1 MSELAF
7 ELKLKAPA
15 CSVSI
20 GAADFCSL
28 AAARPR
34 TDRIPKCQSSIE
46 PLRSGLPSPRS
57 ALSFLRLWLA
67 KTSIRFEISRIFRR
81 RGVKVI

>member
-1 MSELAF
+1 MSKLAF

-28 AAARPR
+28 TAARPR
-34 TDRIPKCQSSIE
+34 NDRIPESQKLNRASSLKPTVSKICLVFE
-46 PLRSGLPSPRS
+46 VVQIGQTVVCRDLRMLY
-57 ALSFLRLWLA
+57 
-67 KTSIRFEISRIFRR
+67 
-81 RGVKVI
+81 

>member
-15 CSVSI
+15 CSPSI

-28 AAARPR
+28 TAHVPEL
-34 TDRIPKCQSSIE
+34 IGSLSPKAQSS
-46 PLRSGLPSPRS
+46 LFAQTYPSPRS
-57 ALSFLRLWLA
+57 AFSLRWSKLG
-67 KTSIRFEISRIFRR
+67 RR
-81 RGVKVI
+81 SSAAILGCCVEHA